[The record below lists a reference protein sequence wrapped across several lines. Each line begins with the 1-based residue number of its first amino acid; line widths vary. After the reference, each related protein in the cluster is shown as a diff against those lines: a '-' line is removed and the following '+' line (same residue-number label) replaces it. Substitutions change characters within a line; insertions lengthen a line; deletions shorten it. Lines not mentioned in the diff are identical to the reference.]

1 MRPSA
6 KQRLLNRLDQAW
18 EAFKESYTGLPN
30 AGLTEP
36 GVTGDWSVKDILAHV
51 TTWEAEALKHLPVI
65 IAGGHPPRYAALGGI
80 NAFNADMTEKKRGLS
95 LADVLKQLDD
105 THGRLVAFIRR
116 MPEAH
121 FTRETRARRR
131 IRLDTY
137 SHYPQHAEAIRKW
150 RGPRASRGASRV

>member
-1 MRPSA
+1 MRSSA

-30 AGLTEP
+30 ARLTEP

-65 IAGGHPPRYAALGGI
+65 IAGGRPPRYATLGGI
-80 NAFNADMTEKKRGLS
+80 NAFNADMTEQKRGLS
-95 LADVLKQLDD
+95 LADVLKELDD
-105 THGRLVAFIRR
+105 THRRLVDFIRR
-116 MPEAH
+116 MPEAQ
-121 FTRETRARRR
+121 FMRETRARKR

-137 SHYPQHAEAIRKW
+137 SHYPEHAEAIQRW
-150 RGPRASRGASRV
+150 RGRA